1 MTGNLSGQPPAI
13 PRRVYTSWSARVAA
27 FFVDM
32 VPLGLAWGIWEVV
45 ALRSAT
51 LDCVTFDNGGVSC
64 SSGISSVGYLAF
76 ALTVAVSVAYL
87 VWNYGHRQGV
97 SGSSVGKSV
106 LRFQVLDEKTWRPVG
121 FGASVLRQAVHLLD
135 AAVCF
140 IGFLFPL
147 WDRRRQTLADKLTG
161 TVCVPKRY

>member
-1 MTGNLSGQPPAI
+1 MPKQSYA
-13 PRRVYTSWSARVAA
+13 SWSARVAA
-27 FFVDM
+27 FLVDM
-32 VPLGLAWGIWEVV
+32 IPLGLAWGLWEVV
-45 ALRSAT
+45 VLRSAT

-64 SSGISSVGYLAF
+64 SSGSSSLGDLAF
-76 ALTVAVSVAYL
+76 ALTVALSVVYL

-97 SGSSVGKSV
+97 SGASIGKSV

-135 AAVCF
+135 AAVF
-140 IGFLFPL
+140 FVGFLFPL

-161 TVCVPKRY
+161 TVCVPKRPSVSGRPRRR